1 VHLINLRQ
9 VNLEVIEVNVRML
22 NARSSPVKIE
32 TGSSVTIREFI
43 DDKLYKAYGEK
54 SDMLLLVH
62 IGRQLNLNRT
72 FRE

>member
-32 TGSSVTIREFI
+32 TDSSVTIREFI

-54 SDMLLLVH
+54 SDVLLLVH